1 MRRLTAAAAASA
13 AAVLLAA
20 CSPDAADFQS
30 EAEKFIESR
39 DFSEDAGLLRYS
51 DAECDEPEST
61 DEDTTYTCTATAEDD
76 STWSFEVLITGKSDL
91 QVLVPPTMI
100 SPAPTDSSTPPAS
113 APAATAEPPSVPATT
128 TTVAA
133 ATTTTAI

>member
-1 MRRLTAAAAASA
+1 MRRLTAAAASA

-39 DFSEDAGLLRYS
+39 EFSEDAGLLRYTE
-51 DAECDEPEST
+51 AECDEPEST
-61 DEDTTYTCTATAEDD
+61 DEDTTYTCTATAEDG

-91 QVLVPPTMI
+91 QVLIPPTMLT
-100 SPAPTDSSTPPAS
+100 PAPTESTEPTAS
-113 APAATAEPPSVPATT
+113 TEPAATVEPPSVPATT
-128 TTVAA
+128 TTAA
-133 ATTTTAI
+133 ATTTTAAA